1 MQPFYEQSNSIPK
14 IILLS
19 KLVRSNIAWFIPKNN
34 SLGSKK
40 LIIKTVL
47 TLSLFVLLAALTIS
61 QPQRKVERNT
71 KRTCK
76 L

>member
-47 TLSLFVLLAALTIS
+47 TLSLFVLLAALTS